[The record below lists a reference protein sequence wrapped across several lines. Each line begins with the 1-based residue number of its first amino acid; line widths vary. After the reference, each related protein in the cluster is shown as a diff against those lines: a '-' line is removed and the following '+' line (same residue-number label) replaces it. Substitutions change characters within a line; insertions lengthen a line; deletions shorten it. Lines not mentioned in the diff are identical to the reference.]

1 MFGEFVS
8 LHKVFY
14 VIFSVSVFFIVHD
27 FQYKLYFCLI
37 YHVYVETVKNVNWI
51 PSSSLVICKI
61 LNVTVTFEIIGRYCV
76 FNRQMVIVNKYYEE
90 ISEIKIK

>member
-37 YHVYVETVKNVNWI
+37 YHVYVETSRI
-51 PSSSLVICKI
+51 ICKI
-61 LNVTVTFEIIGRYCV
+61 LNVPLIFEILRMYCV
-76 FNRQMVIVNKYYEE
+76 FNRQTIIVNKYYEE
-90 ISEIKIK
+90 IGEIKIK

>member
-37 YHVYVETVKNVNWI
+37 YHVYVETVKSLKWI
-51 PSSSLVICKI
+51 PSSFGNMQNT
-61 LNVTVTFEIIGRYCV
+61 NVPVTFEILGKYSV
-76 FNRQMVIVNKYYEE
+76 FKRQMVIVNKYYEE

>member
-37 YHVYVETVKNVNWI
+37 YHVYVATVRHYIMV
-51 PSSSLVICKI
+51 
-61 LNVTVTFEIIGRYCV
+61 VTSDMIEFGNMQNTKCTFNI
-76 FNRQMVIVNKYYEE
+76 
-90 ISEIKIK
+90 

>member
-37 YHVYVETVKNVNWI
+37 YHVYVETVKNGT
-51 PSSSLVICKI
+51 SLYYGCDLRYDRIC
-61 LNVTVTFEIIGRYCV
+61 
-76 FNRQMVIVNKYYEE
+76 
-90 ISEIKIK
+90 